1 MDDRYI
7 SIIEFCNCHQLEHS
21 FINSLTEH
29 GLIHTVIIEEDEYIE
44 QEQLGHLERILRL
57 HNELEINLEGIDAI
71 NHLLER
77 VSRLQ
82 DEVRFLQNRLS
93 RYED

>member
-7 SIIEFCNCHQLEHS
+7 SIIEFCNSHQLEHS
-21 FINSLTEH
+21 FISSLTEQ

-44 QEQLGHLERILRL
+44 REQLRDLERIMRM
-57 HNELEINLEGIDAI
+57 HYELEINIEGIDAI
-71 NHLLER
+71 NHLLDR

-82 DEVRFLQNRLS
+82 DEVRLLQNRLR